1 MCMCFFLPLSLP
13 SPSSL
18 RKIYLPAIVAYCDL
32 IMKFCYHD
40 YVPVM
45 SHFSSLNLLHG
56 AVQKKVLNQ
65 TWSLILNTDLTS
77 EWMLPS
83 ATASKQVSPAN
94 KLKVWIPYLRPMY
107 FHRPKQSRK
116 GHPARK
122 RRRETGLV

>member
-1 MCMCFFLPLSLP
+1 MCMCFFLPF
-13 SPSSL
+13 SL

-32 IMKFCYHD
+32 IMKFCCHD

-77 EWMLPS
+77 ECQWMLPS
-83 ATASKQVSPAN
+83 TTASKQASFT
-94 KLKVWIPYLRPMY
+94 R
-107 FHRPKQSRK
+107 
-116 GHPARK
+116 
-122 RRRETGLV
+122 

>member
-1 MCMCFFLPLSLP
+1 MCFFLPFSLP

-45 SHFSSLNLLHG
+45 SHLSSLNLLHG

-83 ATASKQVSPAN
+83 AIASKQASFT
-94 KLKVWIPYLRPMY
+94 R
-107 FHRPKQSRK
+107 
-116 GHPARK
+116 
-122 RRRETGLV
+122 